1 MNLTEQIIEDLK
13 NAMKEKDTLKLNV
26 IRDIKSGIQLKKIE
40 LKHDLSDEEVID
52 VISKKIKMRND
63 SIAEFQKASRN
74 DLVES
79 YSKEIEIL
87 KKYMPQ
93 ELTEEEV
100 NKIIEDAFNEIKPTS
115 MKDMGIIMKTV
126 TPKTKGRFD
135 AGKISSIIKNKLSHL

>member
-115 MKDMGIIMKTV
+115 MKDMGIIMKNV

-135 AGKISSIIKNKLSHL
+135 AGKISSIIKNKLSNL